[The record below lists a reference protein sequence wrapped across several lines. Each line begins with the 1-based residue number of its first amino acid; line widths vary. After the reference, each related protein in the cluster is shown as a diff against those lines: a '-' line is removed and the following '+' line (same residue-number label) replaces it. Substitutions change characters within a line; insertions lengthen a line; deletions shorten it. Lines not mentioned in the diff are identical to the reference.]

1 MKMQSNIIK
10 TLAQQLDIPD
20 DHIYTPESLR
30 LDSKKYADQAYHIYT
45 SLVDL
50 APDYII
56 VIAYGKIIPQHI
68 LDIPRIAPIN
78 IHGSLL
84 PRYRGASPIQSVFL
98 DHETHTGIT
107 IMRMVAE
114 LDAGDM
120 IRSSA
125 FPIDFHRTV
134 KNVIAKMIEI

>member
-1 MKMQSNIIK
+1 VTNPDEPSGRGMKMQSNIIK

-98 DHETHTGIT
+98 DHE
-107 IMRMVAE
+107 
-114 LDAGDM
+114 
-120 IRSSA
+120 
-125 FPIDFHRTV
+125 HRHHYYAYGGR
-134 KNVIAKMIEI
+134 IGCRRYD